1 MSRRDLAN
9 LSTALWNLTGGQADV
24 AVDVDEISE
33 AIGRG
38 RGDMR
43 TALNLQTLADQGFVL
58 APDEK
63 RWALTPEGV
72 ASIDEDRRLSDR

>member
-63 RWALTPEGV
+63 RWALTPKGV

>member
-9 LSTALWNLTGGQADV
+9 LSTELWNLTGGQADV
-24 AVDVDEISE
+24 AVDVDEINE

-43 TALNLQTLADQGFVL
+43 TALNLQTLADQGFVV

>member
-24 AVDVDEISE
+24 AVDVDEINE

-38 RGDMR
+38 HGDMR
-43 TALNLQTLADQGFVL
+43 TALNLQTLADQGLVL

>member
-24 AVDVDEISE
+24 AVDVDEINE

-72 ASIDEDRRLSDR
+72 ASIDEDRRLSER

>member
-1 MSRRDLAN
+1 
-9 LSTALWNLTGGQADV
+9 
-24 AVDVDEISE
+24 
-33 AIGRG
+33 
-38 RGDMR
+38 MR

>member
-24 AVDVDEISE
+24 AVDVDEINE

-43 TALNLQTLADQGFVL
+43 TALNLQTLADQGFVV

>member
-24 AVDVDEISE
+24 AVDVDEINE